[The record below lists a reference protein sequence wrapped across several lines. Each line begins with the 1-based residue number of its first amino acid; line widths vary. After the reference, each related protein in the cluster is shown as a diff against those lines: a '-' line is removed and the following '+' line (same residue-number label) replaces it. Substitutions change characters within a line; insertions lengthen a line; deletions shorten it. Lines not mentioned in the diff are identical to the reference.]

1 MSIRDRSG
9 VKNPT
14 PSLRAPLCT
23 VPCAHGRRR
32 CLGFGIFEIVSRV
45 GVRRVWSRGRTFAST
60 GALALCVL
68 SFGCTCAPEK
78 KQPEPTGGTKEPA
91 QESKQGAPDLSQK
104 EETVN
109 VVVKTSKGEISI
121 ELNREKAP
129 RTVEN
134 FLEYLEAGHFSGTI
148 FHRVIPGFMVQ
159 GGGFDASMAQK
170 PTRKPIRIESS
181 NGLKN
186 ERGTIAMAR
195 TNVPDSATSQ
205 FFINLID
212 NDFLNYVSA
221 DKPGYTVFGKVTSG
235 MDVVDEIAK
244 VRTGNQGMHADV
256 PLEAVVIESV
266 TVADKP

>member
-1 MSIRDRSG
+1 MSIKNSADTLRFQTRKRSFA
-9 VKNPT
+9 T
-14 PSLRAPLCT
+14 ASALTLCLLT
-23 VPCAHGRRR
+23 V
-32 CLGFGIFEIVSRV
+32 
-45 GVRRVWSRGRTFAST
+45 
-60 GALALCVL
+60 
-68 SFGCTCAPEK
+68 GCTCTPEK
-78 KQPEPTGGTKEPA
+78 KESERTIGMKNLT
-91 QESKQGAPDLSQK
+91 QESKQGDSDLSQK

-109 VVVKTSKGEISI
+109 VLVKTSKGEFSM

-129 RTVEN
+129 VTVDN
-134 FLEYLEAGHFSGTI
+134 FLQYLETGHFSGTI
-148 FHRVIPGFMVQ
+148 FHRVIPGFMIQ

-170 PTRKPIRIESS
+170 PTQKPIPIESS

-195 TNVPDSATSQ
+195 TNAPNSATSQ

-212 NDFLNYVSA
+212 NEFLNYVSA

-256 PLEAVVIESV
+256 PLEAIVIESV
-266 TVADKP
+266 TVADNP